1 MFFYEQILKVT
12 VYVIFASED
21 GLLEFYQLEN
31 EGYQLKQPNEN
42 RYYWLDSMGLFLGIW
57 QGTKE
62 GRTGYWLRCWNQ
74 DGHLLLWA
82 VEQIEKERQE
92 KQKRYRS

>member
-12 VYVIFASED
+12 VYVIFAPEY

-31 EGYQLKQPNEN
+31 EGYQLKQPDEN
-42 RYYWLDSMGLFLGIW
+42 RYDWLDSMGLFLGVW

-62 GRTGYWLRCWNQ
+62 GRTGY
-74 DGHLLLWA
+74 
-82 VEQIEKERQE
+82 
-92 KQKRYRS
+92 